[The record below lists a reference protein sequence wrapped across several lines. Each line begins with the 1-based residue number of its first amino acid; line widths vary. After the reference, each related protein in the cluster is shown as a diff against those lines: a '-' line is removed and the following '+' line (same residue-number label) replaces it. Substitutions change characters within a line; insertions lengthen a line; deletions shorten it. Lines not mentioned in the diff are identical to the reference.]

1 MTSISSVGSAWSSA
15 SLQRSAGQRTP
26 EKLLSKL
33 DTDQSGG
40 VDGTELQSLIDDVA
54 QKTGMGLDTSAKD
67 MLAQYDADGDGDGD
81 GSLNG
86 EELGSAMKN
95 LLPPPPTTIEFA
107 QSRGMERGMAGGD
120 LFGKVDSDGDGSVSQ
135 DELQGLL
142 EKMSGG
148 TASKTGT
155 RSDELF
161 AKLDTDGDGQL
172 SQAEFDAGRPS
183 EQASGTAGG
192 GMPPPPPGGPGG
204 PGGAGGAQSSST
216 TYDPL
221 DTNED
226 GTVSLA
232 ERLAGSSS
240 AQEAAQALFSAI
252 DTDGDQ
258 KLSSTEAQTFIDQL
272 TAAATQAGTGTQQEQ
287 GTTLNLVQLAEQ
299 AKREYEAIAAS
310 GSAASTTASSVSAQV

>member
-54 QKTGMGLDTSAKD
+54 QKTGLGLDTSAKD
-67 MLAQYDADGDGDGD
+67 MLAQYDADGD

-95 LLPPPPTTIEFA
+95 LLPPPPTTVEFA
-107 QSRGMERGMAGGD
+107 QSRGMAGDD

-161 AKLDTDGDGQL
+161 AQLEKQQQEREQRRIPEQYSTDGNHDHQQQITKGR
-172 SQAEFDAGRPS
+172 QALHRSFPPDFPSAGRPV
-183 EQASGTAGG
+183 
-192 GMPPPPPGGPGG
+192 PP
-204 PGGAGGAQSSST
+204 
-216 TYDPL
+216 
-221 DTNED
+221 
-226 GTVSLA
+226 
-232 ERLAGSSS
+232 
-240 AQEAAQALFSAI
+240 
-252 DTDGDQ
+252 
-258 KLSSTEAQTFIDQL
+258 STEPVRL
-272 TAAATQAGTGTQQEQ
+272 T
-287 GTTLNLVQLAEQ
+287 
-299 AKREYEAIAAS
+299 K
-310 GSAASTTASSVSAQV
+310 

>member
-1 MTSISSVGSAWSSA
+1 MTSIGSIGSAWSSA
-15 SLQRSAGQRTP
+15 SLQRSTGQQR
-26 EKLLSKL
+26 LLSKL

-40 VDGTELQSLIDDVA
+40 VDGTELQSMIDDVA
-54 QKTGMGLDTSAKD
+54 QKTGMRLSTSADD
-67 MLAQYDADGDGDGD
+67 MLAQYDADGDG
-81 GSLNG
+81 SLNG
-86 EELGSAMKN
+86 DELDNAAKN
-95 LLPPPPTTIEFA
+95 LLPPPPTTMEFA
-107 QSRGMERGMAGGD
+107 QTRGMAGDD
-120 LFGKVDSDGDGSVSQ
+120 LFGKVDSDGDGSISQ

-161 AKLDTDGDGQL
+161 AQLDADGDGQL

-183 EQASGTAGG
+183 EQGQDMAG

-204 PGGAGGAQSSST
+204 PGGAQPSGSGTA

-232 ERLAGSSS
+232 ERLAGSTS
-240 AQEAAQALFSAI
+240 AREAAQALFSAI
-252 DTDGDQ
+252 DTDGDRQ
-258 KLSSTEAQTFIDQL
+258 LSSSEAQAFIDQL
-272 TAAATQAGTGTQQEQ
+272 TEAATQAGIGTQPEQ
-287 GTTLNLVQLAEQ
+287 GSSPNLVQLAEQ
-299 AKREYEAIAAS
+299 ARRAYEAIAAS
-310 GSAASTTASSVSAQV
+310 GSAASASSVSALA

>member
-15 SLQRSAGQRTP
+15 SLQRSAGQRPP

-40 VDGTELQSLIDDVA
+40 VDSTELQSLIDDVA
-54 QKTGMGLDTSAKD
+54 QKTGMSLDTSAKD
-67 MLAQYDADGDGDGD
+67 MLAQYDADGDG
-81 GSLNG
+81 SLNG
-86 EELGSAMKN
+86 EELDGAMKN
-95 LLPPPPTTIEFA
+95 LLPPPPTTMEFA
-107 QSRGMERGMAGGD
+107 QSRGMAGDD

-161 AKLDTDGDGQL
+161 AQLDTDGDGKL

-226 GTVSLA
+226 GVVSLA

-272 TAAATQAGTGTQQEQ
+272 STAATQAGTGTQQEQ

>member
-1 MTSISSVGSAWSSA
+1 
-15 SLQRSAGQRTP
+15 
-26 EKLLSKL
+26 
-33 DTDQSGG
+33 
-40 VDGTELQSLIDDVA
+40 
-54 QKTGMGLDTSAKD
+54 
-67 MLAQYDADGDGDGD
+67 
-81 GSLNG
+81 
-86 EELGSAMKN
+86 
-95 LLPPPPTTIEFA
+95 
-107 QSRGMERGMAGGD
+107 MAGDD

-135 DELQGLL
+135 DELQSLL

-155 RSDELF
+155 SSDELF

-172 SQAEFDAGRPS
+172 SQAEFDAGRAS
-183 EQASGTAGG
+183 DQASGAAGG

>member
-15 SLQRSAGQRTP
+15 SLQRSAGQRPP

-54 QKTGMGLDTSAKD
+54 QKTGMSLDTSAKD
-67 MLAQYDADGDGDGD
+67 MLAQYDADGDG
-81 GSLNG
+81 SLNG
-86 EELGSAMKN
+86 EELDGAMKN
-95 LLPPPPTTIEFA
+95 LLPPPPTTMEFA
-107 QSRGMERGMAGGD
+107 QSRGMAGDD

-142 EKMSGG
+142 EKMS
-148 TASKTGT
+148 
-155 RSDELF
+155 
-161 AKLDTDGDGQL
+161 
-172 SQAEFDAGRPS
+172 
-183 EQASGTAGG
+183 
-192 GMPPPPPGGPGG
+192 GGPGG

-252 DTDGDQ
+252 DTDGDKQ
-258 KLSSTEAQTFIDQL
+258 LSSTEAQTFIDQL
-272 TAAATQAGTGTQQEQ
+272 TAAATKASTGTQQEQ

>member
-15 SLQRSAGQRTP
+15 SLQRSAGQRPP

-67 MLAQYDADGDGDGD
+67 MLAQYDADGDG
-81 GSLNG
+81 SLNG

-95 LLPPPPTTIEFA
+95 LLPPPPTTMEFA
-107 QSRGMERGMAGGD
+107 QSRGMERGMERGMAGDD

-135 DELQGLL
+135 DELQGLP

-161 AKLDTDGDGQL
+161 AQLDTDGDGQL

-192 GMPPPPPGGPGG
+192 RPPPPPGWARRSGRCGWR
-204 PGGAGGAQSSST
+204 AVQQHH
-216 TYDPL
+216 L
-221 DTNED
+221 
-226 GTVSLA
+226 
-232 ERLAGSSS
+232 RS
-240 AQEAAQALFSAI
+240 ARHQ
-252 DTDGDQ
+252 
-258 KLSSTEAQTFIDQL
+258 
-272 TAAATQAGTGTQQEQ
+272 
-287 GTTLNLVQLAEQ
+287 
-299 AKREYEAIAAS
+299 
-310 GSAASTTASSVSAQV
+310 

>member
-1 MTSISSVGSAWSSA
+1 
-15 SLQRSAGQRTP
+15 
-26 EKLLSKL
+26 
-33 DTDQSGG
+33 
-40 VDGTELQSLIDDVA
+40 
-54 QKTGMGLDTSAKD
+54 
-67 MLAQYDADGDGDGD
+67 
-81 GSLNG
+81 
-86 EELGSAMKN
+86 
-95 LLPPPPTTIEFA
+95 
-107 QSRGMERGMAGGD
+107 
-120 LFGKVDSDGDGSVSQ
+120 
-135 DELQGLL
+135 
-142 EKMSGG
+142 MS
-148 TASKTGT
+148 
-155 RSDELF
+155 
-161 AKLDTDGDGQL
+161 
-172 SQAEFDAGRPS
+172 
-183 EQASGTAGG
+183 
-192 GMPPPPPGGPGG
+192 GGPGG

-272 TAAATQAGTGTQQEQ
+272 TAAATKASTGTQQEQ

>member
-1 MTSISSVGSAWSSA
+1 MTSIGSVGSAWSSA
-15 SLQRSAGQRTP
+15 SLQRSAGHRTP
-26 EKLLSKL
+26 EKLLSQL

-54 QKTGMGLDTSAKD
+54 QKTGTTLDTSAKD
-67 MLAQYDADGDGDGD
+67 MLAQYDADGDG
-81 GSLNG
+81 SLNG
-86 EELGSAMKN
+86 DELGDAMKS
-95 LLPPPPTTIEFA
+95 LLPPPPTTMEFA
-107 QSRGMERGMAGGD
+107 QSRGMAGDD
-120 LFGKVDSDGDGSVSQ
+120 LFGKVDGDGDGSVSQ

-155 RSDELF
+155 SSDELF
-161 AKLDTDGDGQL
+161 TQLDADGDGKL

-183 EQASGTAGG
+183 EQDSGMA

-204 PGGAGGAQSSST
+204 PGGAGGAQSGSA

-226 GTVSLA
+226 GTVSLS
-232 ERLAGSSS
+232 ERLASSS

-258 KLSSTEAQTFIDQL
+258 QLSSTEAQTFIDQL
-272 TAAATQAGTGTQQEQ
+272 TEAATGTQQEQ
-287 GTTLNLVQLAEQ
+287 GTALSLAQLAEQ
-299 AKREYEAIAAS
+299 ARRAYEAVAAS
-310 GSAASTTASSVSAQV
+310 GSAASTAASSVSTQV

>member
-1 MTSISSVGSAWSSA
+1 MTSIGSVGSAWSSA
-15 SLQRSAGQRTP
+15 SLQRSAGHRAP

-54 QKTGMGLDTSAKD
+54 QKTGTTLDTSAKD
-67 MLAQYDADGDGDGD
+67 MLTQYDADGDGSLSGD
-81 GSLNG
+81 
-86 EELGSAMKN
+86 ELGDAMKS
-95 LLPPPPTTIEFA
+95 LLPPPPTTMEFA
-107 QSRGMERGMAGGD
+107 QSRGMAGDD
-120 LFGKVDSDGDGSVSQ
+120 LFAKVDGDGDGSVSQ

-155 RSDELF
+155 SSGELF
-161 AKLDTDGDGQL
+161 TQLDADGDGKL

-183 EQASGTAGG
+183 EQAPGMAGG
-192 GMPPPPPGGPGG
+192 GPGGMPAPPGGPGG
-204 PGGAGGAQSSST
+204 PGGTA
-216 TYDPL
+216 YDPL

-226 GTVSLA
+226 GTVSLS
-232 ERLAGSSS
+232 ERLAGSTG

-258 KLSSTEAQTFIDQL
+258 KLSSTEAQAFIDQL
-272 TAAATQAGTGTQQEQ
+272 TEAATGAQQEH
-287 GTTLNLVQLAEQ
+287 GTTPSLGQLADQ
-299 AKREYEAIAAS
+299 ARREYEAVATS
-310 GSAASTTASSVSAQV
+310 GSPAGASATSVSAQV

>member
-54 QKTGMGLDTSAKD
+54 QKTGMGLDSSAKD
-67 MLAQYDADGDGDGD
+67 MLAQYDADGD

-95 LLPPPPTTIEFA
+95 LLPPPPTTVEFA
-107 QSRGMERGMAGGD
+107 QSRGMAGDD

-148 TASKTGT
+148 TASKTGSS
-155 RSDELF
+155 SDELF

-172 SQAEFDAGRPS
+172 SQAEFDAGRAS
-183 EQASGTAGG
+183 DQASGAAGG

-204 PGGAGGAQSSST
+204 PGDPGGAGGAQSSST